1 MRSARLFGGTV
12 ISASARKRAA
22 GVNSQWRNQ
31 DETND
36 RPLRVRK
43 TIDAVGP
50 LAINSSPMKLYGQT

>member
-1 MRSARLFGGTV
+1 V

-43 TIDAVGP
+43 AIDAVGP